1 MKLSVHV
8 PAAVVRIGPSVTTIR
23 NTLCTDTPSF
33 LNNTINPRHLTH
45 YVVLYPQNDDRIVLS
60 HNRPIIWHV
69 ANIGQYFENCAE

>member
-1 MKLSVHV
+1 MKLSVHI

-33 LNNTINPRHLTH
+33 
-45 YVVLYPQNDDRIVLS
+45 VDDIVLS